1 MIEQA
6 SVNELL
12 RFDVF
17 TSVGYGKVITKF
29 LWDAELVL
37 LEVAK
42 FFEVIVSGIWSRKIT
57 SNGEV
62 EFGCEFEVDE
72 LVGFEIT
79 EKKVEFSNGGVNVF
93 LDLEVLFQKVVVLRS
108 RKDLSE
114 GVFVKVAELLGE
126 VERRCF
132 IWGGEV

>member
-1 MIEQA
+1 MIKEA

-12 RFDVF
+12 CFDVF
-17 TSVGYGKVITKF
+17 ITVVAWKVF
-29 LWDAELVL
+29 LVFFGDAKLVL

-42 FFEVIVSGIWSRKIT
+42 FFEVIVSGIWSGKIT

-62 EFGCEFEVDE
+62 EFGGEFEVDE

-79 EKKVEFSNGGVNVF
+79 EKEVEFANGGVNVF
-93 LDLEVLFQKVVVLRS
+93 LDLEVSFQEIVAFRR

-114 GVFVKVAELLGE
+114 GVFVKVAELL
-126 VERRCF
+126 
-132 IWGGEV
+132 

>member
-1 MIEQA
+1 MK
-6 SVNELL
+6 SFGN
-12 RFDVF
+12 
-17 TSVGYGKVITKF
+17 
-29 LWDAELVL
+29 AELVL

-62 EFGCEFEVDE
+62 EFGGEFEVDE
-72 LVGFEIT
+72 LVSFEIT
-79 EKKVEFSNGGVNVF
+79 EKKVEFANGGVNVF
-93 LDLEVLFQKVVVLRS
+93 LDLEVSFQEIVVFRS

-132 IWGGEV
+132 SWGGEG

>member
-17 TSVGYGKVITKF
+17 TSVGYWKVITKF

-93 LDLEVLFQKVVVLRS
+93 LDLEVLFQKVVVL
-108 RKDLSE
+108 
-114 GVFVKVAELLGE
+114 
-126 VERRCF
+126 
-132 IWGGEV
+132 

>member
-1 MIEQA
+1 MIEEA

-12 RFDVF
+12 CFDIFITVVAWKVF
-17 TSVGYGKVITKF
+17 LVFFG
-29 LWDAELVL
+29 DAKLVL

-42 FFEVIVSGIWSRKIT
+42 FFEVIVSGIWSGKIT

-62 EFGCEFEVDE
+62 EFGGEFEVDE

-79 EKKVEFSNGGVNVF
+79 EKEVEFANGGVNVF
-93 LDLEVLFQKVVVLRS
+93 LDLEVSFQEIVAFRR

-114 GVFVKVAELLGE
+114 GVFVKVAELL
-126 VERRCF
+126 
-132 IWGGEV
+132 

>member
-17 TSVGYGKVITKF
+17 TSVGYWKVITKF

-62 EFGCEFEVDE
+62 EFGCEFKVDE

-93 LDLEVLFQKVVVLRS
+93 LDLEVLFQKVVVL
-108 RKDLSE
+108 
-114 GVFVKVAELLGE
+114 
-126 VERRCF
+126 
-132 IWGGEV
+132 

>member
-17 TSVGYGKVITKF
+17 SSVGSWKIISKF
-29 LWDAELVL
+29 LGDAKLVL

-42 FFEVIVSGIWSRKIT
+42 FFEVIVSGIWPRKIT
-57 SNGEV
+57 ANGEV
-62 EFGCEFEVDE
+62 EFGGEFKVDE

-79 EKKVEFSNGGVNVF
+79 KKEVEFANGGVNVF
-93 LDLEVLFQKVVVLRS
+93 LDLEVSFQEIVVFRR

-114 GVFVKVAELLGE
+114 GVFVKVAELL
-126 VERRCF
+126 
-132 IWGGEV
+132 

>member
-1 MIEQA
+1 MIKEA

-12 RFDVF
+12 CFDVF
-17 TSVGYGKVITKF
+17 ITVVAWEVVLVF
-29 LWDAELVL
+29 FGDAKLVL

-42 FFEVIVSGIWSRKIT
+42 FFEVIVSSIWSRKIT

-62 EFGCEFEVDE
+62 EFGGEFEVDE

-79 EKKVEFSNGGVNVF
+79 EKEVEFANGGVNVF
-93 LDLEVLFQKVVVLRS
+93 LDLEVSFQEIVVFRG

-114 GVFVKVAELLGE
+114 GVFVKVAELL
-126 VERRCF
+126 
-132 IWGGEV
+132 

>member
-17 TSVGYGKVITKF
+17 TSVGYWKVITKF

-42 FFEVIVSGIWSRKIT
+42 FFEVIVSSIWSRKIT
-57 SNGEV
+57 ANGEI
-62 EFGCEFEVDE
+62 EFGGEFKVDE

-79 EKKVEFSNGGVNVF
+79 KKEVEFANGGVNVF
-93 LDLEVLFQKVVVLRS
+93 LDLEVSFQEIVVFRR

-114 GVFVKVAELLGE
+114 GVFVKVAELL
-126 VERRCF
+126 
-132 IWGGEV
+132 

>member
-1 MIEQA
+1 MIEEA

-12 RFDVF
+12 CFDVF
-17 TSVGYGKVITKF
+17 ITVVAWKVF
-29 LWDAELVL
+29 LVFFGDANLVL

-42 FFEVIVSGIWSRKIT
+42 FFEVIVSGIWSGKIT

-62 EFGCEFEVDE
+62 EFGGEFEVDE

-79 EKKVEFSNGGVNVF
+79 EKEVEFANGGVNVF
-93 LDLEVLFQKVVVLRS
+93 LDLEVSFQEIVAFRR

-114 GVFVKVAELLGE
+114 GVFVKVAELL
-126 VERRCF
+126 
-132 IWGGEV
+132 

>member
-1 MIEQA
+1 VIEQA

>member
-17 TSVGYGKVITKF
+17 SSVGSWKIISKF
-29 LWDAELVL
+29 LGDAELVL

-93 LDLEVLFQKVVVLRS
+93 LNLEVLL
-108 RKDLSE
+108 
-114 GVFVKVAELLGE
+114 
-126 VERRCF
+126 
-132 IWGGEV
+132 